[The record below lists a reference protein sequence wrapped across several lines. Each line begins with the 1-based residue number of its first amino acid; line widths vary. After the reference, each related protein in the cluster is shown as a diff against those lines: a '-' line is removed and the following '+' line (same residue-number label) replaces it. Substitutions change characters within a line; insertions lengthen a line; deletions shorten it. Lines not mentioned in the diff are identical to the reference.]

1 MVPRSLQVKS
11 LKCKI
16 VCERH
21 TTNNARRR
29 TKMNGNRSTEC
40 CAILNADCLFLWMW
54 FSSLVDLEQKGVTSK
69 LKNIKHYLVIIL
81 TENLWYWN
89 LLLSID
95 WYVFL
100 LNRKYKILHILHRKQ
115 SRRYMYEII
124 YCTLESNPY
133 ERHKKLEFWDNAPTT
148 ET

>member
-1 MVPRSLQVKS
+1 MFADDIQRTTHDDGRRWMAIVQLSVVPSWMQT
-11 LKCKI
+11 
-16 VCERH
+16 VCFC
-21 TTNNARRR
+21 
-29 TKMNGNRSTEC
+29 EC
-40 CAILNADCLFLWMW
+40 DF
-54 FSSLVDLEQKGVTSK
+54 LVDLEQKGVTSK

-89 LLLSID
+89 ILLSID

-124 YCTLESNPY
+124 YCTLE
-133 ERHKKLEFWDNAPTT
+133 KKNLNFEITHQRQKLSTFYDKVCYNYNITT
-148 ET
+148 